1 MFLFVIRLLTFSISH
16 YYCLN
21 FILSF
26 ISVDN
31 DHHSLATANYLLLY
45 TWRRG
50 VSFRSEDFGNRFR
63 RCVYDLHHSILGLL
77 FVVLI
82 TRAFTDAIRNAVGWP
97 RPDFFWH
104 CMRILPHD
112 QNTGAFF
119 IVVVQKVSPLSD
131 SFSYD

>member
-1 MFLFVIRLLTFSISH
+1 MR
-16 YYCLN
+16 
-21 FILSF
+21 
-26 ISVDN
+26 
-31 DHHSLATANYLLLY
+31 
-45 TWRRG
+45 
-50 VSFRSEDFGNRFR
+50 R